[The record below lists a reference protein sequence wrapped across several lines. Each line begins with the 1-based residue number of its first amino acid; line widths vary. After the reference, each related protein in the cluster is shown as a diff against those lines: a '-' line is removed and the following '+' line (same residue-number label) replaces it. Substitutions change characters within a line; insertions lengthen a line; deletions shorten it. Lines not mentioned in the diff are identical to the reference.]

1 MGKAS
6 KYRDFQIMD
15 LNPRQP
21 EFALLFFEKRH
32 LHRANSEHTFSAH
45 LLDVRILVSS
55 WLLAYPR
62 NV

>member
-1 MGKAS
+1 
-6 KYRDFQIMD
+6 MD